1 MYSNRMQQVC
11 MHSNARMQFTVHA
24 TYIIYALLSP
34 LYCIMSTC
42 LKVRPCLQHSI
53 ACLQVHI
60 PYSWKFSPGENF
72 HQLHHLFSWWK
83 FYLWINSRA
92 NDCIEDIM
100 VTFIMLVKIL
110 SVTYSCGTKVAGLG
124 EIFLL
129 QNICAIQYVA
139 SYVTGAQ
146 QTECSR
152 GWVKILYQFGNM
164 GSPYVLQAGR
174 LTLLAP
180 WCTWL
185 FYLSS
190 IVHICIHSMCYEQG
204 YESSDLAN
212 MKRS

>member
-1 MYSNRMQQVC
+1 MC

-24 TYIIYALLSP
+24 TYIIYALLSL

-42 LKVRPCLQHSI
+42 LKVRPLF
-53 ACLQVHI
+53 ATF
-60 PYSWKFSPGENF
+60 YSMLAGTYTIWPEIFTWRKFSSTSPPVF
-72 HQLHHLFSWWK
+72 MVKILPV
-83 FYLWINSRA
+83 NSRA

-146 QTECSR
+146 QSA
-152 GWVKILYQFGNM
+152 
-164 GSPYVLQAGR
+164 AGD
-174 LTLLAP
+174 
-180 WCTWL
+180 
-185 FYLSS
+185 
-190 IVHICIHSMCYEQG
+190 E
-204 YESSDLAN
+204 
-212 MKRS
+212 